1 MQQFVIRL
9 ARVGLCLLALVG
21 CTSATPGPRTWIDRP
36 LDGTTALLAPLTLMA
51 HASDIDGVAS
61 IEFSVDGKQV
71 SAQGAGGAK
80 LGQAI
85 YEWTPP
91 GPGIYLVEVR
101 AIDSGG
107 NPGSTDFSSVT
118 ISSEASQPPVTEP
131 PLELPATTEP
141 AVTEEVVVT
150 TEPPT
155 EPPLVLTTPP
165 PVIVTTAPPA
175 AILTQPPIIV
185 TTAPPAAILTQPPVI
200 VTTAPPAPDT
210 SKPVVTSSAANPAT
224 ILKAGDSCGGKKNI
238 STSTIKAT
246 DNGEI
251 ASVTAGW
258 ALQDPEGNWAQS
270 GFLTYSAI
278 DSVTFQVTVGPV
290 VTDGII
296 YISGT
301 VSDEAGNVASFS
313 QQITVQACID

>member
-36 LDGTTALLAPLTLMA
+36 LDGATAPLAPLTLMA

-107 NPGSTDFSSVT
+107 NPGSPASSQVT

-131 PLELPATTEP
+131 PLELPATTQP
-141 AVTEEVVVT
+141 AVTEEAIVT
-150 TEPPT
+150 TEPPPATEPPT
-155 EPPLVLTTPP
+155 EPPAAIITAP

-175 AILTQPPIIV
+175 AILTQPPI
-185 TTAPPAAILTQPPVI
+185 I